1 MNDQIK
7 ENFLKI
13 SKLAQEKKS
22 QVELLYTESETLK
35 LGYKQKKLDKFESI
49 QSQIAGLRVLVGPS
63 QGYAYTE
70 NLSESSLL
78 NAFNEAFNNAQANA
92 QSAAGSKA
100 LSLVKPEAM
109 QITEPKF
116 ATVAIEEKK
125 KVAEALESN
134 CLSQDKIQS
143 VPWAGFSES
152 QGAVRVLNS
161 AGVDCQYKY
170 QGYSAYAY
178 PLAKDGESSKMG
190 GEAISTRNFKDIKV
204 SEITS
209 AAVKKAKEKLNPQ
222 TLKTGNYA
230 TIISSDEFTT
240 MINMFEGYFSAKQ
253 VFEGKSLLKGKIGEK
268 IASPMFTLVDNPLD
282 ENLPGYRPFD
292 SEGAPSKKTT
302 LIENGEFKTFIT
314 NLEYSEKMN
323 LPHTSHAAR
332 SPAGTMSIGCSN
344 LLVPAGKESFD
355 QLVAKYPQT
364 VVITEFTGG
373 LHAGYNETT
382 GEFSMP
388 AEGLLYE
395 NGKLVG
401 AVDQFVVS
409 GNILEALKKIVGLG
423 DKLNNGASGRVCPD
437 VLIESLSFAGA

>member
-1 MNDQIK
+1 MDQIK
-7 ENFLKI
+7 DSFLKI
-13 SKLAQEKKS
+13 SKLAKDKNA
-22 QVELLYTESETLK
+22 QVELLYSESETLK

-70 NLSESSLL
+70 NLSEASLL

-92 QSAAGSKA
+92 QSADGNKA
-100 LSLVKPEAM
+100 LSLVKPQALN
-109 QITEPKF
+109 ITEPKF
-116 ATVAIEEKK
+116 MTVPIDEKK
-125 KVAEALESN
+125 KVAAELESQ
-134 CLSQDKIQS
+134 CLAQEKIQS

-161 AGVDCQYKY
+161 EGVDCSYKY
-170 QGYSAYAY
+170 QDYSAYAY
-178 PLAKDGESSKMG
+178 PLAKDGESQKMA
-190 GEAISTRNFKDIKV
+190 GEAVTTRNFNEIKV

-209 AAVKKAKEKLNPQ
+209 TAVKKAKEKLNPQ
-222 TLKTGNYA
+222 TLKTGNY
-230 TIISSDEFTT
+230 TTVVSSDEFVT
-240 MINMFEGYFSAKQ
+240 MINMFESYFSAKQ

-268 IASPMFTLVDNPLD
+268 IASPLFTLVDNPLD

-292 SEGAPSKKTT
+292 SEGAPSQKTT

-314 NLEYSEKMN
+314 NLEYADKMN
-323 LPHTSHAAR
+323 LPHTAHAAR
-332 SPAGTMSIGCSN
+332 SPAGTMGIGCTN
-344 LLVPAGKESFD
+344 LLVPAGKESLD
-355 QLVAKYPQT
+355 ALIAKNKTT

-373 LHAGYNETT
+373 LHAGYNSTT

-395 NGKLVG
+395 DGKLVG
-401 AVDQFVVS
+401 AIDQFVVS
-409 GNILEALKKIVGLG
+409 GNILETLKKIVGLSNQ
-423 DKLNNGASGRVCPD
+423 LNNGASGRLCPD